1 MAKKAQAL
9 RELEKEKQKY
19 EELQKKLEKEKL
31 DNEREDSRPRS
42 ERSRLQQ
49 GTISLYQQKS
59 TVFQNE

>member
-31 DNEREDSRPRS
+31 DNEREDSRIRS